1 MRITDP
7 YDGKTVY
14 DSIRAAVRK
23 YTALIGADVLA
34 YAADQIGNRP
44 DLASPQAVLVI
55 TGTGAKQVIAHGLKD
70 TDGKPIKPRAW
81 AIQRFRACSEVDIQS
96 VDDTN
101 VTVEVTNKG
110 EVSLALFC

>member
-7 YDGKTVY
+7 FDGKTVY
-14 DSIRAAVRK
+14 ESIRAAVRR
-23 YTALIGADVLA
+23 YTALIGADLLA

-44 DLASPQAVLVI
+44 DLASPQVVLVL
-55 TGTGAKQVIAHGLKD
+55 TGTGAKQVVAHNMKD
-70 TDGKPIKPRAW
+70 ADGKPVRPRAW
-81 AIQRFRACSEVDIQS
+81 AILRFKACSEVDIQA

-101 VTVEVTNKG
+101 VTVEITNKG